1 MSAIDESLEA
11 AEVVVIGTPIYWYGP
26 TGPTKLL
33 LDRLRPYFGNRRL
46 SGKSLALLLP
56 AGTGAPDCDLTI
68 EMFRRA
74 CEALGMTF
82 LVAVTAEAYDMGEV
96 DTDPEVAQ
104 ALDALAATINADA

>member
-1 MSAIDESLEA
+1 MVAMLRQRLADTSTVAHLYDQAIQPCVDCPGCKA
-11 AEVVVIGTPIYWYGP
+11 
-26 TGPTKLL
+26 
-33 LDRLRPYFGNRRL
+33 
-46 SGKSLALLLP
+46 
-56 AGTGAPDCDLTI
+56 GAPDCDLTI